1 MPSQALRMPSKF
13 FVVGILCIGIIVRYA
28 SLATPVQADPFT
40 DSLQQALDSSDSLR
54 AQVEAIQSAREGLR
68 TARASQEWTTRL
80 TASDTRARIDTN
92 RRQDIID
99 DSNSVSVIITKPLY
113 DGGLGRANFNVAE
126 LQLDSAV
133 HSYQAGEQGVLLA
146 ASQAYVDVAA
156 GRLRLEVAEANVGRL
171 RQHEAASRLR
181 VEVGESTPTQLA
193 LAQSRLAR
201 AEASQISAANDLTNA
216 IARYEV
222 IFARPPARNI
232 SLPDLATIVPK
243 FASINSISPTHPTP
257 LTSPTHPTHLTS
269 PTSPTSSISSTP
281 ITRLASLDETIIV
294 HPTQRGTPDTL
305 DTLDTRDTPV
315 PVLTITEAVANAL
328 VNHPDHKIAVIA
340 EQLALRG
347 LDALAAQVRPTIDLN
362 LMATSTDTYQADQQS
377 ERISAQLTFST
388 PILPRSSVRAAGRQ
402 AVANHRGSAS
412 RLAEVRDTT
421 RLGAETSYRS
431 YRTAISLLTASEAER
446 TAANLF
452 RDGVEREVDFGVS
465 SLLDLLDAEQD
476 AMLAELNLINARRD
490 LVLAGLRLLAAMGQL
505 TAPELNLSPVFTSL
519 GDLERYDVPV
529 GGYPP
534 RVRYP

>member
-1 MPSQALRMPSKF
+1 MLAMVSPSTLYLTPKPPSSPPSPKRKPLPSMPSQALRMPSKF
-13 FVVGILCIGIIVRYA
+13 LLVGMLGIGIIA
-28 SLATPVQADPFT
+28 SHISPVQADPFT
-40 DSLQQALDSSDSLR
+40 DSLQHALDSSDSLR

-243 FASINSISPTHPTP
+243 FASINSISPTHPTHLTSPTHPTHPTSPTSPTHPTPLTSPPSPTPPTP

-412 RLAEVRDTT
+412 R
-421 RLGAETSYRS
+421 
-431 YRTAISLLTASEAER
+431 
-446 TAANLF
+446 
-452 RDGVEREVDFGVS
+452 
-465 SLLDLLDAEQD
+465 
-476 AMLAELNLINARRD
+476 
-490 LVLAGLRLLAAMGQL
+490 
-505 TAPELNLSPVFTSL
+505 
-519 GDLERYDVPV
+519 
-529 GGYPP
+529 
-534 RVRYP
+534 

>member
-1 MPSQALRMPSKF
+1 
-13 FVVGILCIGIIVRYA
+13 
-28 SLATPVQADPFT
+28 
-40 DSLQQALDSSDSLR
+40 
-54 AQVEAIQSAREGLR
+54 
-68 TARASQEWTTRL
+68 
-80 TASDTRARIDTN
+80 
-92 RRQDIID
+92 
-99 DSNSVSVIITKPLY
+99 
-113 DGGLGRANFNVAE
+113 
-126 LQLDSAV
+126 
-133 HSYQAGEQGVLLA
+133 
-146 ASQAYVDVAA
+146 
-156 GRLRLEVAEANVGRL
+156 
-171 RQHEAASRLR
+171 
-181 VEVGESTPTQLA
+181 
-193 LAQSRLAR
+193 
-201 AEASQISAANDLTNA
+201 
-216 IARYEV
+216 
-222 IFARPPARNI
+222 
-232 SLPDLATIVPK
+232 
-243 FASINSISPTHPTP
+243 PTP

-269 PTSPTSSISSTP
+269 PTPPTSPTSSTSPKSP
-281 ITRLASLDETIIV
+281 ASITQLASLDETIIV
-294 HPTQRGTPDTL
+294 HPTPRGTL
-305 DTLDTRDTPV
+305 DTSDTLATLAPV

-328 VNHPDHKIAVIA
+328 ANHPDHKIAVIA

-377 ERISAQLTFST
+377 ERMAAQLTFST
-388 PILPRSSVRAAGRQ
+388 PILPRRSVRAAGRQ